1 MPTKYYAFLDVV
13 LDVFYSII
21 LYNAFIAFP
30 GFKWEALLM
39 AFAIFVMLNYWW
51 EARSFSEMPKHY
63 LFDLYLTT
71 VAMFIFAQWPSYFTD
86 VKGFMIVLILFLL
99 FDAAY
104 SIICVFAHKERK
116 DEKALWHYAGWEFLL
131 AIIYGIIFMFIARMS
146 LPAAVILIILP
157 YLIFYI
163 IELKTGVLNTKFR
176 DDGKQPY

>member
-1 MPTKYYAFLDVV
+1 MSIKYYAFLDVV

-30 GFKWEALLM
+30 GFKWEAILM

-71 VAMFIFAQWPSYFTD
+71 VVMFIFSQWPSYFTD
-86 VKGFMIVLILFLL
+86 VKSFIIILILFLL
-99 FDAAY
+99 FDTAY

-116 DEKALWHYAGWEFLL
+116 DEKTLWNYAGSEFIL
-131 AIIYGIIFMFIARMS
+131 AIVYAGIFLFITKVPLPVAVVLIIF
-146 LPAAVILIILP
+146 P

-163 IELKTGVLNTKFR
+163 IELKLGIINTKFR